1 MLQLIIGNQAQI
13 SRTRWCKQG
22 RSIIHRLAYHG
33 TARVVL
39 LILQDPHRL
48 AAAVRRLGKL
58 RNPRAHYWNYE
69 NPQLPSH
76 TRKRHGAWMAW
87 RALSCN
93 IDQNS
98 HFDITRGLPRVLVGR
113 WLLRST
119 PGNPRAGFGLEI
131 RISAFFG
138 VAGLGLEP
146 GGDSAWPKSEGRP
159 ASMYRAV
166 ALPAPCSQKSA
177 ALSALNTGAAPGFKT
192 HQFRTGPN

>member
-1 MLQLIIGNQAQI
+1 MGFSTGFSAGVEE
-13 SRTRWCKQG
+13 TRCTG
-22 RSIIHRLAYHG
+22 RSDVFRW
-33 TARVVL
+33 VVYYYPSISIL

-146 GGDSAWPKSEGRP
+146 GGDSAWPKRW
-159 ASMYRAV
+159 
-166 ALPAPCSQKSA
+166 
-177 ALSALNTGAAPGFKT
+177 
-192 HQFRTGPN
+192 